1 MYLGYLECTV
11 DVKDRYLAKILLLAA
26 KKAITKNWLKTET
39 PGKKQWVAIVE
50 DIMEMENFTY
60 KLKLKEERFLKDW
73 GKWINVQQQ
82 QQKKKDRAE

>member
-1 MYLGYLECTV
+1 MYLGYLEGAV
-11 DVKDRYLAKILLLAA
+11 HEKDRYLAKTLLSAA
-26 KKAITKNWLKTET
+26 KKTITKNWLKTET

-73 GKWINVQQQ
+73 GKWLMYN
-82 QQKKKDRAE
+82 KKDE